1 MKTSCES
8 GSAQMS
14 LISLDSSSDVS
25 EELRAQIREM
35 RELGKTPEDFGLMV
49 RKHPETLAI
58 TAKKGVAESRSMV
71 ISLSG
76 RRIETTKIPANSTVL
91 RHNQNA
97 VRDFLVAIE
106 ADSGDKKW
114 NWEEERLQYPG
125 KLGVSKDRIA
135 DLLESFR
142 YDRGNLILANSL
154 HKLIRDQ
161 TSSAFQDWT
170 VGIVNGTG
178 VRTDLAPGLTVPN
191 TPKRAVRYSTD
202 GSAGSF
208 RVSGSSARL
217 AGSTDLAKTY
227 AHSGDAL
234 VEPAVYRELPHPTLL
249 IYPLDPTWK
258 VTAIAET
265 EQAKQAAAEEQAKA
279 EEAWAVSAQAG
290 ADVLMAL
297 KIAIPGEPGAK
308 SGDVVYLLNG
318 PAIEEF
324 RQDFDLSEED
334 EEDLDE

>member
-1 MKTSCES
+1 
-8 GSAQMS
+8 
-14 LISLDSSSDVS
+14 
-25 EELRAQIREM
+25 
-35 RELGKTPEDFGLMV
+35 MV

-114 NWEEERLQYPG
+114 NWDEEGLQYPG

-161 TSSAFQDWT
+161 TSSAFQDST

-208 RVSGSSARL
+208 RVSRQRRTAPPAAPTWRRRL
-217 AGSTDLAKTY
+217 RN
-227 AHSGDAL
+227 SGDAL

-324 RQDFDLSEED
+324 RQDFGLSEED

>member
-1 MKTSCES
+1 M
-8 GSAQMS
+8 QVW
-14 LISLDSSSDVS
+14 ISPDVADQFRFVSDVS
-25 EELRAQIREM
+25 GELRAQIREM

-58 TAKKGVAESRSMV
+58 TAKKGVSESRSMV

-76 RRIETTKIPANSTVL
+76 RRIETTKIPANHTVL
-91 RHNQNA
+91 SDNRNA

-106 ADSGDKKW
+106 ADSGDKNW
-114 NWEEERLQYPG
+114 NWKEEGLQYPG

-170 VGIVNGTG
+170 VGIVGGTG
-178 VRTDLAPGLTVPN
+178 RQTDLAPGLTMQN

-202 GSAGSF
+202 GSVGSF

-227 AHSGDAL
+227 AHSGDDL

-249 IYPLDPTWK
+249 IYPLDPNWE
-258 VTAIAET
+258 VASIADT
-265 EQAKQAAAEEQAKA
+265 ERATQAADEETDKA
-279 EEAWAVSAQAG
+279 EKAWEASARG
-290 ADVLMAL
+290 EVEVLMAL

-308 SGDVVYLLNG
+308 SGDVVLPAQWARHRGVPPRLRSQRGGRGG
-318 PAIEEF
+318 PG
-324 RQDFDLSEED
+324 
-334 EEDLDE
+334 